1 MKQLITTFIIYIVFL
16 TNLYSQNTGIFTGR
30 TVDKFS
36 KQPISDAVV
45 EILNLGLKSGT
56 DENGYFYF
64 DNVETGIYSVSF
76 SAFSYTSL
84 IVNDIVIN
92 SGRPMEYVAELQ
104 IIQTEEITVVAESFL
119 KPPDINVS
127 YKKFDNEEIRRFPGG
142 FEDVGRVVQSLPGVS
157 FVNDGRNDLIVRG
170 GSPSENL
177 FLIDNAPAQNINH
190 FATQGATGGPVS
202 IINLDFVKEV
212 NFLTGGFSARYGDR
226 LSSVLELKLREGNR
240 TRLSGNIN
248 ISATGFGAVLEGP
261 IGTNKKG
268 SFLFS
273 ARRSYLDLVFNAA
286 GFGFV
291 PEYNSFQFKGV
302 YDFSQS
308 VSLTINSFGN
318 IDKVRFNNDTEENR
332 QNNERILK
340 NNQWGYFNS
349 FELRTIFSSSSYALF
364 TLSRNYRN
372 YDFSG
377 RDQDFNEVFKNKS
390 KESETELKAELFYLF
405 SPKTQFTIGIGTKL
419 VNFNNEIFSLA
430 DTLLFIDPNP
440 IIIPG
445 IDFIQSNT
453 AIKSFGFLN
462 FTNRFFDKLT
472 FNTGLRLD
480 YFDFINEKFYISP
493 RISASYLLLKDF
505 YINGSFG
512 IFYQLP
518 SYIWLV
524 SNPQN
529 RDLKNIKA
537 EHYIAGVEYYPQN
550 DIKLTLEVYYKNY
563 SNYPVST
570 IRPYFV
576 LLNTGG
582 DFENRSNFG
591 LEPLISAGTGF
602 SRGIELFIQKN
613 LTDRFYGNVSI
624 SLFEVKYKS
633 LDGIER
639 NGDYDNR
646 YLIILN
652 GGYLLGKGWEIS
664 SKFRLIGGRSYTP
677 INPNNGTRNITLYN
691 SERLPTYYSLD
702 VRVDKRWNFKKWS
715 LVTYID
721 IQNITGRKNITRYE
735 WDKYKNQIKEG
746 RSIGVLPSIGVNAM
760 F

>member
-16 TNLYSQNTGIFTGR
+16 TNIYSQNTGIFTGR
-30 TVDKFS
+30 TVDKFT
-36 KQPISDAVV
+36 KQPIPDAVV

-64 DNVETGIYSVSF
+64 DKVETGIYSVSF
-76 SAFSYTSL
+76 SAFGYTSL

-119 KPPDINVS
+119 RPSDINVS

-261 IGTNKKG
+261 IGANKKG

-349 FELRTIFSSSSYALF
+349 FELRTIFSSRSYALF

-390 KESETELKAELFYLF
+390 KESETELKTELFYLL
-405 SPKTQFTIGIGTKL
+405 SPQTQFTIGVGTKF
-419 VNFNNEIFSLA
+419 VNFNNEIFSLP
-430 DTLLFIDPNP
+430 DTLLFVNPNP

-453 AIKSFGFLN
+453 ANKSFGFLN

-472 FNTGLRLD
+472 LNTGLRLD

-493 RISASYLLLKDF
+493 RISASYLLFKDF
-505 YINGSFG
+505 YLNGSYG
-512 IFYQLP
+512 IFYQSP

-537 EHYIAGVEYYPQN
+537 EHYIAGVEYFPQN

-563 SNYPVST
+563 SNYPVSA

-591 LEPLISAGTGF
+591 LEPLISAGIGY
-602 SRGIELFIQKN
+602 SRGIELFIQKS

-652 GGYLLGKGWEIS
+652 GGYLLVKGWEIS
-664 SKFRLIGGRSYTP
+664 SKFRLIGGRPYTP
-677 INPNNGTRNITLYN
+677 INPNNGTREITLYN

-702 VRVDKRWNFKKWS
+702 VRVDKRWNFKSWS